1 MKDIVDETIDELK
14 RHGTK
19 GRALEKQ
26 CLSACRVS
34 MRQRWSCGNQGFGRK
49 YPQCASRFLR
59 KAETQRQKCPCR
71 EQGGYDV
78 VERTQLDTVTD
89 TWCMSTSTLLR
100 HPFLSWSLQVD
111 LKVLHGSRK
120 KRAVNHHG
128 HRNTC
133 NHIYRISP
141 EPVTILRQTWT
152 PSSPPSQPSRQIQ
165 HGPISGCKAIVRFGC
180 QATRRVTARTRQ
192 P

>member
-1 MKDIVDETIDELK
+1 MSFRLSSLDET
-14 RHGTK
+14 K
-19 GRALEKQ
+19 GGVVVTRDSGENILNVHRDSSE
-26 CLSACRVS
+26 
-34 MRQRWSCGNQGFGRK
+34 
-49 YPQCASRFLR
+49 
-59 KAETQRQKCPCR
+59 RQKPKDKNVHVVNKAAMMLWR
-71 EQGGYDV
+71 EPSM
-78 VERTQLDTVTD
+78 TVTD
-89 TWCMSTSTLLR
+89 TWCMSTSTLLS
-100 HPFLSWSLQVD
+100 HPFLSWSLQGD

-141 EPVTILRQTWT
+141 EPVTIPRQTWT

-165 HGPISGCKAIVRFGC
+165 HGPISGCRAIVRFGC